1 MNKRVLV
8 IGALL
13 VLLGAGGIGAA
24 ALLKRMAFFS
34 VRRVELVGARYL
46 TVAEVTRALALR
58 PRASVF
64 DPTAPLARRAAAL
77 AGVLE
82 ARVVRRLPGTLRVV
96 VREAEPVA
104 LSERGG
110 RLVPVDAGG
119 RVLPFDPTRSPADL
133 PLADADSGVAGL
145 LARVRE
151 SDPEL
156 FARVQ
161 RGARFRQD
169 VALEVEAGR
178 ILFRPGASGEEIRD
192 LSLVAGVLARQG
204 QSWKELDARFPP
216 RVIVRKSGA

>member
-1 MNKRVLV
+1 VKRRILLATL
-8 IGALL
+8 ALL
-13 VLLGAGGIGAA
+13 LLGAGGIGAA
-24 ALLKRMAFFS
+24 TLVKRMKFFS

-46 TVAEVTRALALR
+46 TVDEVTRALALR
-58 PRASVF
+58 PGASVF
-64 DPTAPLARRAAAL
+64 DPTAPLARRAEAL

-82 ARVVRRLPGTLRVV
+82 ARVVRRIPGTLRVV
-96 VREAEPVA
+96 LREAEPVA
-104 LSERGG
+104 LAERGG
-110 RLVPVDAGG
+110 RLVPVDAAG

-133 PLADADSGVAGL
+133 PLADADSGVVGL

-151 SDPEL
+151 SDPGL

-178 ILFRPGASGEEIRD
+178 ILFRSGASGDEIRD
-192 LSLVAGVLARQG
+192 LSVVADLLTRKG
-204 QSWKELDARFPP
+204 QVWKELDARFPP

>member
-1 MNKRVLV
+1 MKRRLLLTASV
-8 IGALL
+8 L
-13 VLLGAGGIGAA
+13 VLLVAGTAGMG
-24 ALLKRMAFFS
+24 ALLKRLSFFS

-46 TVAEVTRALALR
+46 SVSEVTRALRLR
-58 PRASVF
+58 PGASVF
-64 DPTAPLARRAAAL
+64 DATAPLARRAAAL

-96 VREAEPVA
+96 LREAEPIA
-104 LSERGG
+104 LVERGG
-110 RLVPVDAGG
+110 RLVPLDAAG

-169 VALEVEAGR
+169 VALDLDAGR
-178 ILFRPGASGEEIRD
+178 ILFRSGASSDEIRD
-192 LSLVAGVLARQG
+192 LSLVADVLARQG